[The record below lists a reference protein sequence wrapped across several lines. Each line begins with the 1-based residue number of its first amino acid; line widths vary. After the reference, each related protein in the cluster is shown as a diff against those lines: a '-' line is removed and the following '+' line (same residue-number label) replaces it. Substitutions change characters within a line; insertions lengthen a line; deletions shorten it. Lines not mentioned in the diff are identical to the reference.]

1 MLKTFPIMIEVEEVA
16 LGPVLRRLND
26 MPGIAKLHLDLGH
39 SGAARADEKKV
50 ARPSGGGGRDGNGET
65 VLAKAVAGLMRGQK
79 TVAELS
85 AEIGGPK
92 TRVYG
97 AIHQLKGKGLVE
109 MVDKGTYKL
118 TDKAL
123 AELKAA
129 QSGTAASLPKP
140 EAPAAVA
147 KTLRGRA
154 KPGSGNIVLRAAL
167 DAGPVAP
174 ADLRQHMA
182 AKGMSEKSISGVLDR
197 AKRDGLIKRNGSELY
212 ELTVKG
218 QKLELT
224 EAAHG

>member
-1 MLKTFPIMIEVEEVA
+1 MIEVEEVA

-26 MPGIAKLHLDLGH
+26 MPGIAKLHLDLGQ
-39 SGAARADEKKV
+39 GAAARTEEKKAL
-50 ARPSGGGGRDGNGET
+50 ARPSGGSGRGGSGET
-65 VLAKAVAGLMRGQK
+65 ALAKAVAVLMHGQK

-123 AELKAA
+123 AELNAA
-129 QSGTAASLPKP
+129 QSGKPPSLPKP
-140 EAPAAVA
+140 EAPASVA
-147 KTLRGRA
+147 KTPSGRA

-167 DAGPVAP
+167 DAGPVSP
-174 ADLRQHMA
+174 TDLRQHMA

-218 QKLELT
+218 QKLELA
-224 EAAHG
+224 EAANG

>member
-1 MLKTFPIMIEVEEVA
+1 MPKTFPIMIEVEEIA

-39 SGAARADEKKV
+39 SGGARTEEKKI
-50 ARPSGGGGRDGNGET
+50 ARPSGGGGRGGDGET
-65 VLAKAVAGLMRGQK
+65 ALAKVVAALMHSQK

-123 AELKAA
+123 AELNGA
-129 QSGTAASLPKP
+129 QSGKPPSLPKP
-140 EAPAAVA
+140 ESPGAVA
-147 KTLRGRA
+147 KTPSGRA

-167 DAGPVAP
+167 DAGPVSP
-174 ADLRQHMA
+174 TDLRQQMA

-197 AKRDGLIKRNGSELY
+197 AKRDGLIKKNGSELY

-218 QKLELT
+218 QKLEL
-224 EAAHG
+224 EAANG